1 MTDNKVYFSGRPDG
15 IGNRIEQLINIQFYC
30 IENNL
35 QCNYIWNNSNF
46 RNYLPLI
53 SFDNIEIMNTKNS
66 NNIQISNNIQKLN
79 NINFNRTKDFDIR
92 YKFDFNIDCNIEYDT
107 IIHVRATDRLNPNM
121 KHGDFSNGNEL
132 NIFIDKMITYV
143 NNSSEINTY
152 TIITDDNKYI
162 DTIKNRISK
171 QFVTLSYD
179 YNIPNE
185 WLDYYYLTK
194 SNKNIIMCCKFSSYS
209 ITASI
214 LANKPLL
221 CFKQSLDSNLPR
233 YKAKIQFID

>member
-1 MTDNKVYFSGRPDG
+1 MPDNKVCFLGRPDG
-15 IGNRIEQLINIQFYC
+15 IGNRIEQLINIQEYC
-30 IENNL
+30 IENNS

-53 SFDNIEIMNTKNS
+53 SFDNIEIVNNNNDNINNS
-66 NNIQISNNIQKLN
+66 NNII
-79 NINFNRTKDFDIR
+79 FNRTKDFRIR
-92 YKFDFNIDCNIEYDT
+92 YKFNFDIDFNIEYDT
-107 IIHVRATDRLNPNM
+107 IIHVRATDRLNPNT
-121 KHGDFSNGNEL
+121 KHGDFSNINEL

-152 TIITDDNKYI
+152 TIISDDTRYI
-162 DTIKNRISK
+162 DNIKNRVNKKFI
-171 QFVTLSYD
+171 TLSYD

-194 SNKNIIMCCKFSSYS
+194 PKKNIIMCCKFSSYS
-209 ITASI
+209 ITAAV

-221 CFKQSLDSNLPR
+221 CFKQSQYSNLPR
-233 YKAKIQFID
+233 YKANVQFID

>member
-1 MTDNKVYFSGRPDG
+1 MDNKVCFSGRPDG
-15 IGNRIEQLINIQFYC
+15 IGNRIEQLINIQEYC
-30 IENNL
+30 IENDV
-35 QCNYIWNNSNF
+35 QCNYIWNNTNF

-53 SFDNIEIMNTKNS
+53 SFDNIEIVNTKNKNNS
-66 NNIQISNNIQKLN
+66 NNIQFKRS
-79 NINFNRTKDFDIR
+79 KDFRIR
-92 YKFDFNIDCNIEYDT
+92 YKFDFNIDFNIEYDT
-107 IIHVRATDRLNPNM
+107 IIHIRATDRLNPNM
-121 KHGDFSNGNEL
+121 KHGDFSNENEL

-162 DTIKNRISK
+162 DTIKNRINK
-171 QFVTLSYD
+171 KFVTLSYD

-194 SNKNIIMCCKFSSYS
+194 SKNNIIMCCKFSSYS
-209 ITASI
+209 ITASL

-233 YKAKIQFID
+233 YKANVQFID